1 MEFKEIVTQRYATK
15 QFTSVKIPEERI
27 RELIELIRLAPSA
40 LNLQPWRIKVV
51 GDEKTKAALA
61 PAVFGQQHAIVCSH
75 LIILCANTDTDDVIA
90 KADKSMRE
98 AGFPDERRN
107 GMMTMAKNL
116 KDNFSLS
123 WAQQQVYLAL
133 ANAVNG
139 AKALGFDSCPMTGFD
154 PSALSKILGLPSHI
168 VPTALCPV
176 GYAAD
181 APMPKARLSLADLM
195 L

>member
-1 MEFKEIVTQRYATK
+1 
-15 QFTSVKIPEERI
+15 
-27 RELIELIRLAPSA
+27 
-40 LNLQPWRIKVV
+40 
-51 GDEKTKAALA
+51 
-61 PAVFGQQHAIVCSH
+61 
-75 LIILCANTDTDDVIA
+75 
-90 KADKSMRE
+90 
-98 AGFPDERRN
+98 
-107 GMMTMAKNL
+107 MMTMAKNL